1 MSARPTFAKGLMAVA
16 ATATALTGFMAAPTA
31 ASAQDYPP
39 PGYNQCQASTT
50 NGQVGGALLG
60 GLAGAVLGSNIARG
74 GGRTGGAVIGGV
86 AGAAVGSS
94 IGGSTAAN
102 NCAQYGGP
110 PPPPGSG
117 PAYYDNGG
125 PPPPPPPPQCGP
137 AETRIHY
144 PDGSVQS
151 FRSRACR
158 DPYNGVWH
166 IVQ

>member
-1 MSARPTFAKGLMAVA
+1 MSSRSTFAKGLMAVA
-16 ATATALTGFMAAPTA
+16 ASATALTGFMAAPTA

-39 PGYNQCQASTT
+39 PGYNQCQQSTT

-60 GLAGAVLGSNIARG
+60 ALAGAALGSNVARG

-94 IGGSTAAN
+94 IGGSAAAN
-102 NCAQYGGP
+102 NCAAQNGP
-110 PPPPGSG
+110 GPG
-117 PAYYDNGG
+117 PAYYDAPPP